1 MIMERKSFTFFG
13 SFCDA
18 LSRIKNKTARC
29 DAYDAIIRYALN
41 GTEPDLDSMAD
52 AAALAFIM
60 AKPVLDSSRKK
71 AEAGRIGGSSKT
83 EANASNAEANTKRD
97 RDRDREGILK
107 ESTKEKQPRFQAPTV
122 DQVREYCRERK
133 NNVDPQRFVSH
144 YEAVG
149 WKIGK
154 NPMKDWKAAVRT
166 WERNEEPKK
175 KPSNYWGEQPKASTI
190 KSAYQR
196 ALEEEAQYEEEGA

>member
-1 MIMERKSFTFFG
+1 MMERKSFTFFS

-18 LSRIKNKTARC
+18 LSRIRNKSARC

-83 EANASNAEANTKRD
+83 EANASNAEAKPKGD
-97 RDRDREGILK
+97 RDRDREGISK
-107 ESTKEKQPRFQAPTV
+107 ENTREKQTRFQAPTV
-122 DQVREYCRERK
+122 EQVRAYCLERK
-133 NNVDPQRFVSH
+133 NGVDPQKFVAH

-154 NPMKDWKAAVRT
+154 APMKDWKAAVRT
-166 WERNEEPKK
+166 WERNEGPK
-175 KPSNYWGEQPKASTI
+175 KPSNYWGGPATAADI
-190 KSAYQR
+190 KTAYQQLME
-196 ALEEEAQYEEEGA
+196 LEEETE

>member
-1 MIMERKSFTFFG
+1 MERKSFTFFS

-18 LSRIKNKTARC
+18 LSRIKNKSARC

-41 GTEPDLDSMAD
+41 GTEPDLDKMAD

-83 EANASNAEANTKRD
+83 EANASNAEAKSKRDRD
-97 RDRDREGILK
+97 RDRDREGISK
-107 ESTKEKQPRFQAPTV
+107 ENTRESTPRFQAPTV
-122 DQVREYCRERK
+122 DQVREYCLERK
-133 NNVDPQRFVSH
+133 NNVDPQRFVAH

-154 NPMKDWKAAVRT
+154 APMKDWKAAVRT
-166 WERNEEPKK
+166 WERNE
-175 KPSNYWGEQPKASTI
+175 KAKNSPEYFGKGQIDAAATRAVYERLLSEE
-190 KSAYQR
+190 SA
-196 ALEEEAQYEEEGA
+196 